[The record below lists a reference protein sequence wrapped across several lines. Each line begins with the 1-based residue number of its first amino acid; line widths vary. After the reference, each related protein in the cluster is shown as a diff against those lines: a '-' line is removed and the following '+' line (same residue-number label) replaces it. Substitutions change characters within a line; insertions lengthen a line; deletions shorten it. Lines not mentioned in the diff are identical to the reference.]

1 MRLERITQAAIL
13 CLIFSNVPTAL
24 THHSVSGNFDRNT
37 PREIKGTLTAFHL
50 RNPHTQLELDVMAES
65 QVIAKWLV
73 EWGTKNDLIRR
84 GVDVGKIRVGDEL
97 RVTLLPSFRLEH
109 VGYVVSLTLP
119 DGSLIQ
125 DCGFRA
131 FREVL
136 LDPEVSECEVP
147 ER

>member
-1 MRLERITQAAIL
+1 MCLKIVTRIAIL
-13 CLIFSNVPTAL
+13 CLIFLNVPTAL
-24 THHSVSGNFDRNT
+24 THHSVSGNFDRDA

-50 RNPHTQLELDVMAES
+50 RNPHTQLELDVVDENR
-65 QVIAKWLV
+65 VTAKWLV

-84 GVDVGKIRVGDEL
+84 GVDVDRIRVGDEL

-109 VGYVVSLTLP
+109 VGYATSLTLP
-119 DGSLIQ
+119 DGSLVQ

-136 LDPEVSECEVP
+136 LDPEVSECKMP
-147 ER
+147 EQ